1 MKKQQWAKATA
12 VVLAASL
19 LLPSVIPADTQA
31 KAKIRLSAKKISLKV
46 GQTKKLKVK
55 GTKKKVVWKSSKKK
69 IASVSKKGVV
79 KALRRGKA
87 KITAK
92 TAGKKLV
99 CMVTVKNSKI
109 KPTVIPATSAPGD
122 SLASCNGI
130 CTICFPVCDS
140 GSYDDNGSG
149 GNAFCFHGTL

>member
-92 TAGKKLV
+92 TAGKKPVSYTHL
-99 CMVTVKNSKI
+99 TL
-109 KPTVIPATSAPGD
+109 P
-122 SLASCNGI
+122 
-130 CTICFPVCDS
+130 TICSV
-140 GSYDDNGSG
+140 
-149 GNAFCFHGTL
+149 

>member
-109 KPTVIPATSAPGD
+109 KPTVIPATSAPATA
-122 SLASCNGI
+122 SPLATASAPRPCSAPLPHPGYRNQMI
-130 CTICFPVCDS
+130 S
-140 GSYDDNGSG
+140 GH
-149 GNAFCFHGTL
+149 FQT

>member
-69 IASVSKKGVV
+69 IASVSKKE
-79 KALRRGKA
+79 LSRPF
-87 KITAK
+87 
-92 TAGKKLV
+92 AGEKQRLQQRQQERNWFV
-99 CMVTVKNSKI
+99 WS
-109 KPTVIPATSAPGD
+109 P
-122 SLASCNGI
+122 
-130 CTICFPVCDS
+130 
-140 GSYDDNGSG
+140 
-149 GNAFCFHGTL
+149 